1 MHGALL
7 SGLREAGRISD
18 YYIGE
23 IPKEKDED
31 ALNADRAG
39 AMVVDD
45 DDDDVII
52 FEEAKPSDS
61 K

>member
-1 MHGALL
+1 L

-23 IPKEKDED
+23 IPKESDED
-31 ALNADRAG
+31 PATEAAE
-39 AMVVDD
+39 D

-52 FEEAKPSDS
+52 FEDAQPDPK
-61 K
+61 